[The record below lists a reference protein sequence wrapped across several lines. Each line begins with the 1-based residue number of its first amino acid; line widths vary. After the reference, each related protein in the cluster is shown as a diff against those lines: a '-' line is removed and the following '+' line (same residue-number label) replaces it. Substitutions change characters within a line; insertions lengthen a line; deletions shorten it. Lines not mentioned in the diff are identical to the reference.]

1 MIEGKLFPNENA
13 ANGALNAAH
22 VGWVPPA
29 YSDVGAGR
37 HASHASL
44 APQRISEPS
53 EMLDGKWLVYGNH
66 PSFKG
71 DFVNPSDI
79 KRNANAVPQAAQI
92 EAQSKGAESGVVA
105 RPAAKSKRKAV

>member
-1 MIEGKLFPNENA
+1 MTIEGKLFPNLTA

-22 VGWVPPA
+22 AGWTPPS
-29 YSDVGAGR
+29 YSDVGTGR
-37 HASHASL
+37 HVSHASL
-44 APQRISEPS
+44 APQRISEPT
-53 EMLDGKWLVYGNH
+53 EMVDAKWLIYGNH

-79 KRNANAVPQAAQI
+79 KRNAENTPQALQ
-92 EAQSKGAESGVVA
+92 AQSKGAESGVVE